1 MKVKEALVLATSK
14 LKNNSIEE
22 STNKARRLLA
32 FTLGVKKLELLF
44 IMEKELLQ
52 EQENKFSNYIDEV
65 VNGKPIQ
72 YILGYQE
79 FMKINFKVNENVL
92 IPQPDTET
100 LVEKTIEIAKRFSNP
115 KILDLCTGSGAI
127 AISLSKYVSN
137 AQITASDISK
147 DALEIAKIND
157 GDGGIK
163 FTLSNLFENINERFD
178 IIVSNP
184 PYIKTSEIL
193 NLSKEV
199 QNEPHIAL
207 DGGEDGL
214 DFYRKIIN
222 NAYNFLNK
230 DGYLCLEI
238 GEDQKKDII
247 DLINESKKYTE
258 VQAYRDI
265 AENDRVIVCKKAVNE
280 IRKCPKNIK

>member
-14 LKNNSIEE
+14 FKNNSIEE

-127 AISLSKYVSN
+127 AVSLSKYVPD
-137 AQITASDISK
+137 ADITASDISK
-147 DALEIAKIND
+147 EALDIAKIND
-157 GDGGIK
+157 SENKINFK
-163 FTLSNLFENINERFD
+163 LSNLFENINEKFD

-265 AENDRVIVCKKAVNE
+265 AENDRVIVCKKA
-280 IRKCPKNIK
+280 